1 MGPMGKT
8 GKDDKKNNHSSG
20 YHSAEQ
26 PAVIPG
32 YCICNN
38 EIRYR
43 SMFPGAL
50 PHQKTGGWRLWSND
64 HILKLDV

>member
-1 MGPMGKT
+1 MGPTGKT

-32 YCICNN
+32 Y
-38 EIRYR
+38 
-43 SMFPGAL
+43 
-50 PHQKTGGWRLWSND
+50 
-64 HILKLDV
+64 